1 MEDAATAEISRSQ
14 IWQWLKFGATLD
26 TGAKVTRT
34 FFDRCLREEM
44 KRVKEEVGADAYRE
58 GRFREAIGIFKT
70 MSTSKNFESF
80 LTLPAYK
87 KII

>member
-1 MEDAATAEISRSQ
+1 
-14 IWQWLKFGATLD
+14 
-26 TGAKVTRT
+26 
-34 FFDRCLREEM
+34 M
-44 KRVKEEVGADAYRE
+44 KRVKNEVGAEAYQE

-70 MSTSKNFESF
+70 MSTSKDFESF